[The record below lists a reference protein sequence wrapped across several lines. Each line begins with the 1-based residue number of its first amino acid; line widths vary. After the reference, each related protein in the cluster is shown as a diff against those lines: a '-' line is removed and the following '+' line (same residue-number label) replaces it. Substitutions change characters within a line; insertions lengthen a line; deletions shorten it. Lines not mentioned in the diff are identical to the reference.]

1 MLFGAHCS
9 TAGGVHTAL
18 ERAREIGGDICQ
30 IFVKS
35 NMQWFGKPP
44 STEQLALYRARL
56 AETGLARVFGHAG
69 YLINLAAP
77 ASKNREISIRSL
89 IQEIEFATLLNLP
102 FLVMHPG
109 AHLGTGEQN
118 GLEQCAAGLNEVLSA
133 TKHSTVRVAL
143 ENTAGQGS
151 CLGHC
156 VSHLASIYD
165 RVDRPE
171 RLAVCL
177 DTAHL
182 FAAGCDIRKPPGWE
196 KTIKEVSKLI
206 GLRQIVAFHLNDSK
220 TALGSRVDRH
230 AHIGEGW
237 IGKSGFRHIVNDARF
252 KKTPGCL
259 ETPKSK
265 DLKEDIRNLA
275 TLRSLVGKPA
285 PARSSNLKPL
295 KA

>member
-56 AETGLARVFGHAG
+56 AETGIARVFGHAG

-89 IQEIEFATLLNLP
+89 IQEIEFATLLDLP

-109 AHLGTGEQN
+109 AHLGAGEQT

-133 TKHSTVRVAL
+133 TKHSAVRVAF

-182 FAAGCDIRKPPGWE
+182 FAAGYDIRKLPGWE
-196 KTIKEVSKLI
+196 KTIKEVSKFI

-237 IGKSGFRHIVNDARF
+237 IGKSGFHHIVNDARF